1 MEQGW
6 REGTLG
12 LPRLQ
17 PLRGLSPP
25 AGIHAQ
31 GPTIPS
37 VVCWWLGACRG
48 VEETALF
55 SHPLLP
61 HGGVPF
67 GLESEGQR

>member
-1 MEQGW
+1 MELGW

-25 AGIHAQ
+25 AGMPAQ
-31 GPTIPS
+31 GPTTPC
-37 VVCWWLGACRG
+37 VVCRWLGVCRG
-48 VEETALF
+48 VEKALF

-67 GLESEGQR
+67 GLGSEGQR